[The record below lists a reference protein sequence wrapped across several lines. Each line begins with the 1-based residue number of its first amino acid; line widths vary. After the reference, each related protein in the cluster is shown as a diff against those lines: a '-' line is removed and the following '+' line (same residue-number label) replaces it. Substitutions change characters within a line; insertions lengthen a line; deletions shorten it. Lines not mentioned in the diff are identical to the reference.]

1 MMKFF
6 VRTAMTFFLQSLAN
20 SYTLEDFKTKLFW
33 KRPSEGKFHPFFNFR
48 FLRN

>member
-6 VRTAMTFFLQSLAN
+6 VKTTIAFVLQSLVN

-33 KRPSEGKFHPFFNFR
+33 KRPSEGKSHPFINFR
-48 FLRN
+48 LL